1 MNRWNKE
8 RKRVVGLFLEW
19 YESLHPYDRHVFEC
33 CMGGVIKQI
42 VEDEQMHNM
51 DFCPK
56 CNRFSVDGYICLHDE
71 CDWVKFTV
79 EIQLEEE

>member
-1 MNRWNKE
+1 MN
-8 RKRVVGLFLEW
+8 
-19 YESLHPYDRHVFEC
+19 
-33 CMGGVIKQI
+33 M
-42 VEDEQMHNM
+42 M

-79 EIQLEEE
+79 EIQLGEEE